1 MSPRRRE
8 NKPIT
13 HYLDDGSLYSN
24 LGVDTGISFARAYF
38 PRAKKELLIAT
49 AYFSVKGY
57 NLTRSLIRK
66 NIRIKILVGPHER
79 DSQQL
84 QQIVTNEVKRELS
97 GIDSAQLYEAVV
109 DLCNRIRAGLF
120 FIADARQI
128 EKSFH
133 CKFYIINSR
142 LLWQGSAN
150 FSYYG
155 LTDQREQAAII
166 SNPKVVVAWKAQF
179 NKEIST
185 ARDLSL
191 EVLQVLENYLNM
203 SSPFGVY
210 IKALLFLLKATNIQ
224 RQLNAYTP
232 VYYQQYLATCAVH
245 QISRYGGTLMVIA
258 TGLGKTIVGA
268 EVAGILRETKE
279 NQHVILLAPNAV
291 HSLWRDQLEG
301 RGVSFTPF
309 DYKILFQK
317 TSKQK
322 HYQISRLLKLLQNA
336 NEQILL
342 IIDEAHVYR
351 NQLSENARKKGR
363 LALSRV
369 SAATER
375 GMKVLLLTGSA
386 YCTNRQNLNSLLS
399 FLPRSNTNDLL
410 DRDNW
415 HTESHRTFGK
425 MPPVAVFSYPHVIE
439 IAKKR
444 GEVEEGCPYVEYEGK
459 RRYIPT
465 RIETQIVT
473 FDLIEEAEIA
483 IAFEP
488 SHALSNMTTA
498 CLHCRL

>member
-1 MSPRRRE
+1 
-8 NKPIT
+8 
-13 HYLDDGSLYSN
+13 
-24 LGVDTGISFARAYF
+24 
-38 PRAKKELLIAT
+38 
-49 AYFSVKGY
+49 
-57 NLTRSLIRK
+57 
-66 NIRIKILVGPHER
+66 
-79 DSQQL
+79 
-84 QQIVTNEVKRELS
+84 
-97 GIDSAQLYEAVV
+97 
-109 DLCNRIRAGLF
+109 
-120 FIADARQI
+120 
-128 EKSFH
+128 
-133 CKFYIINSR
+133 
-142 LLWQGSAN
+142 
-150 FSYYG
+150 
-155 LTDQREQAAII
+155 
-166 SNPKVVVAWKAQF
+166 
-179 NKEIST
+179 
-185 ARDLSL
+185 
-191 EVLQVLENYLNM
+191 
-203 SSPFGVY
+203 
-210 IKALLFLLKATNIQ
+210 
-224 RQLNAYTP
+224 
-232 VYYQQYLATCAVH
+232 
-245 QISRYGGTLMVIA
+245 MVIA

-322 HYQISRLLKLLQNA
+322 HYQISQLLKLLQNA

-363 LALSRV
+363 LALNRV